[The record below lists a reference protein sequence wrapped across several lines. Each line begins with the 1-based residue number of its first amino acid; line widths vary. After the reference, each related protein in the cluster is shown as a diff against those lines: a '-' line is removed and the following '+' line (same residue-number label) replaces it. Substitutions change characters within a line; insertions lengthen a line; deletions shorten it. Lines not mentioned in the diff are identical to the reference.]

1 MRIWHSQDVDLAAL
15 NALQQGTMA
24 GLLGIE
30 FTGMTDNSLSARMP
44 VDDRTRQPHGRLHGG
59 ASVALAETLGS
70 AAANLVVMPGAHIAV
85 GLEINANHIRPVKD
99 GHVEATAT
107 AEALGRT
114 TQIWSI
120 RITDPAG
127 RLVCI
132 SRFTV
137 AVIPAVQA

>member
-1 MRIWHSQDVDLAAL
+1 MSTWHNPDVDLAAL
-15 NALQQGTMA
+15 NALQAGTMA
-24 GLLGIE
+24 SHLGIE
-30 FTGMTDNSLSARMP
+30 ITCFTASTLCARMP
-44 VDDRTRQPHGRLHGG
+44 VDNRTRQPHGRLNGG

-70 AAANLVVMPGAHIAV
+70 VAANLSLEPGKSIAV
-85 GLEINANHIRPVKD
+85 GLEINANHVRPVKD
-99 GHVEATAT
+99 GFVYATAT

-120 RITDPAG
+120 RITDISD

-137 AVIPAVQA
+137 AVIPATQA